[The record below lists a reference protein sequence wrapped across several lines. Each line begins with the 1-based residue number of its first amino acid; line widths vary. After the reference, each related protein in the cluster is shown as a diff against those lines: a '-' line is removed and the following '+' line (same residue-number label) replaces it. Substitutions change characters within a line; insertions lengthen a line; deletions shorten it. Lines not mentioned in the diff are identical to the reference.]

1 MKYKA
6 LPLLPLAAALAACAG
21 GGVAEP
27 HVPVSIP
34 TATPL
39 PAGEVTLSS
48 DNGNIENINTAGAGS
63 ASDAPSRSRRS
74 LDAAPQNTS
83 GISIRQREVEKDYF
97 GYKSKETS
105 FIFKTPGG
113 AQYAL
118 SSYADPITV
127 SYSSPDFKIP
137 DRHAGQRLA
146 DGSRI
151 FICCSDSG
159 ATSYAEITKQDYM
172 KFGAWIGPN
181 GEIDL
186 FAGGFPVG
194 KTPISNSYYS
204 STPETALSKG
214 KITYQVW
221 GIRVKDGQF
230 VTSSYTPPKNSG
242 YYSSTPTNTPVLS
255 FITANFNTQ
264 KLAGKILGNS
274 DYGPDVEIKEAT
286 ISGLTFS
293 GDATSGGKTGKLD
306 GKFFGKF
313 NGSYGNTETS
323 IGGKIT
329 FDGDRS
335 LDTVFGGVSYKK
347 ELENSTDMSTTHLT
361 K

>member
-1 MKYKA
+1 M
-6 LPLLPLAAALAACAG
+6 
-21 GGVAEP
+21 
-27 HVPVSIP
+27 SIP

-39 PAGEVTLSS
+39 PTGEVKLSD
-48 DNGNIENINTAGAGS
+48 DNSKIENINTADTGS
-63 ASDAPSRSRRS
+63 
-74 LDAAPQNTS
+74 TS
-83 GISIRQREVEKDYF
+83 GISIQQRKYEVESYGIKREE
-97 GYKSKETS
+97 KA
-105 FIFKTPGG
+105 FIFQTPGG

-151 FICCSDSG
+151 FICCSESG

-194 KTPISNSYYS
+194 KTPKPAYS
-204 STPETALSKG
+204 WSDDTPETAGKG

-221 GIRVKDGQF
+221 GIRVRNGQF

-242 YYSSTPTNTPVLS
+242 YTFKPTNTPVLS
-255 FITANFNTQ
+255 FITANFNSQ
-264 KLAGKILGNS
+264 KLAGKIIGNS
-274 DYGPDVEIKEAT
+274 DYGPDVEIKDAS
-286 ISGLTFS
+286 ISGLSFS
-293 GDATSGGKTGKLD
+293 GTATSGDKTGNLE

-313 NGSYGNTETS
+313 NSSYDSDTS

-347 ELENSTDMSTTHLT
+347 ELENTTDRETTHLT

>member
-6 LPLLPLAAALAACAG
+6 LSLLPLAAALAACAG
-21 GGVAEP
+21 GAAEP
-27 HVPVSIP
+27 HVPFSIP

-39 PAGEVTLSS
+39 PTSEVKLSD
-48 DNGNIENINTAGAGS
+48 DNSKIENINTAGTGS
-63 ASDAPSRSRRS
+63 TS
-74 LDAAPQNTS
+74 S
-83 GISIRQREVEKDYF
+83 GISIQEREYKVNNY
-97 GYKSKETS
+97 GYESTQKA

-118 SSYADPITV
+118 SSYADPITP

-159 ATSYAEITKQDYM
+159 ATDQAEITKQDYM

-194 KTPISNSYYS
+194 KTPKPAYSWSND
-204 STPETALSKG
+204 TPETAGKG

-221 GIRVKDGQF
+221 GIRVRNGQF
-230 VTSSYTPPKNSG
+230 VTSSYTPPKSG
-242 YYSSTPTNTPVLS
+242 YWGLPTSTPVLS
-255 FITANFNTQ
+255 FITANFNSN

-286 ISGLTFS
+286 INGLTFS
-293 GDATSGGKTGKLD
+293 GTATSGGQTGNLE

-313 NGSYGNTETS
+313 DGGWGNTETS

-335 LDTVFGGVSYKK
+335 LDTVFGGVSYEKK
-347 ELENSTDMSTTHLT
+347 LDDPTQDTDHL
-361 K
+361 KK

>member
-1 MKYKA
+1 M
-6 LPLLPLAAALAACAG
+6 PG

-39 PAGEVTLSS
+39 PKDEVTLSS
-48 DNGNIENINTAGAGS
+48 DNSKIENINTAGTGS
-63 ASDAPSRSRRS
+63 TS
-74 LDAAPQNTS
+74 S
-83 GISIRQREVEKDYF
+83 GISIQQRKYNVTSYGFTREEKA
-97 GYKSKETS
+97 

-113 AQYAL
+113 AQYTL
-118 SSYADPITV
+118 SSYSDPITV

-159 ATSYAEITKQDYM
+159 ATTYAEITKQDYM

-194 KTPISNSYYS
+194 KTPPPAFSYGS
-204 STPETALSKG
+204 SDPETKGKG

-221 GIRVKDGQF
+221 GIRVRNGQF

-255 FITANFNTQ
+255 FITANFNSN

-286 ISGLTFS
+286 INGLTFS
-293 GDATSGGKTGKLD
+293 GTATSGGQTGNLD

-313 NGSYGNTETS
+313 DSSYGSDTS

-347 ELENSTDMSTTHLT
+347 ELENNTDMSTTHLT

>member
-6 LPLLPLAAALAACAG
+6 LSLLPLAAALAACAG

-27 HVPVSIP
+27 HVPFSIP

-39 PAGEVTLSS
+39 PAAEVTLSS
-48 DNGNIENINTAGAGS
+48 DSNNIENINTAGTGS
-63 ASDAPSRSRRS
+63 
-74 LDAAPQNTS
+74 TS
-83 GISIRQREVEKDYF
+83 GISIQQREVEVLF
-97 GYKSKETS
+97 GNKP

-118 SSYADPITV
+118 SSYADPITP

-151 FICCSDSG
+151 FICCSESG

-194 KTPISNSYYS
+194 KTPKPAYS
-204 STPETALSKG
+204 WSDDTPEAALSKG

-230 VTSSYTPPKNSG
+230 VTSSYTPPKGSSFTG
-242 YYSSTPTNTPVLS
+242 YTNTPVLS
-255 FITANFNTQ
+255 FITANFNSN

-274 DYGPDVEIKEAT
+274 DYGPDVDIQNAT
-286 ISGLTFS
+286 ITGLTFS
-293 GDATSGGKTGKLD
+293 GDATSGGKNGKLE

-313 NGSYGNTETS
+313 SSSYDSDTS

-329 FDGDRS
+329 FKDDRS

-347 ELENSTDMSTTHLT
+347 ELENTDQETTHLT

>member
-1 MKYKA
+1 M
-6 LPLLPLAAALAACAG
+6 
-21 GGVAEP
+21 
-27 HVPVSIP
+27 SIP

-39 PAGEVTLSS
+39 PGEVTLSDDS
-48 DNGNIENINTAGAGS
+48 VNIVNINTAGTGS
-63 ASDAPSRSRRS
+63 TS
-74 LDAAPQNTS
+74 S
-83 GISIRQREVEKDYF
+83 GISIQQRKYNVTSYGFTREEKA
-97 GYKSKETS
+97 

-113 AQYAL
+113 AQYTL
-118 SSYADPITV
+118 SSYSDPIV
-127 SYSSPDFKIP
+127 PSSFSPDYKIP

-159 ATSYAEITKQDYM
+159 ATDEAEITKQDYM

-186 FAGGFPVG
+186 FAGGFPIG
-194 KTPISNSYYS
+194 KTPPPAFSWGS
-204 STPETALSKG
+204 STTETAGKG

-221 GIRVKDGQF
+221 GIRVRNGQF
-230 VTSSYTPPKNSG
+230 VTSSYTPPKGSSWSG
-242 YYSSTPTNTPVLS
+242 YQNTPVLS
-255 FITANFNTQ
+255 FITANFNSN
-264 KLAGKILGNS
+264 KLAGEIIGNN
-274 DYGPDVEIKEAT
+274 DYGPNVKIENAT

-293 GDATSGGKTGKLD
+293 GTAASDGKTGNLE

-313 NGSYGNTETS
+313 DGGWGNTETS

-335 LDTVFGGVSYKK
+335 LDTVFGGVRYEKK
-347 ELENSTDMSTTHLT
+347 LDDTTQDTNHL
-361 K
+361 KK

>member
-1 MKYKA
+1 M
-6 LPLLPLAAALAACAG
+6 
-21 GGVAEP
+21 
-27 HVPVSIP
+27 SIP

-39 PAGEVTLSS
+39 PTGEVKLSD
-48 DNGNIENINTAGAGS
+48 DNSKIENINTADTGS
-63 ASDAPSRSRRS
+63 
-74 LDAAPQNTS
+74 TS
-83 GISIRQREVEKDYF
+83 GISIQQRKYEVESYGIKREE
-97 GYKSKETS
+97 KA
-105 FIFKTPGG
+105 FIFQTPGG

-151 FICCSDSG
+151 FICCSESG

-194 KTPISNSYYS
+194 KTPKPKYS
-204 STPETALSKG
+204 WGNTEPETKGKG

-293 GDATSGGKTGKLD
+293 GDATSGGKTGNLE

-313 NGSYGNTETS
+313 NGYRDTETS

-347 ELENSTDMSTTHLT
+347 ELENNTDTSTTHLT

>member
-6 LPLLPLAAALAACAG
+6 LSLLPLAAALAACAG

-27 HVPVSIP
+27 HVPFSIP

-48 DNGNIENINTAGAGS
+48 DSNNIENINTADTGS
-63 ASDAPSRSRRS
+63 
-74 LDAAPQNTS
+74 TS
-83 GISIRQREVEKDYF
+83 GISIQERAVTKNYF
-97 GYKSKETS
+97 GVESQEKS

-118 SSYADPITV
+118 SSYADPITP

-159 ATSYAEITKQDYM
+159 ATDEAEITKQDYM
-172 KFGAWIGPN
+172 KFGAWIGTN

-194 KTPISNSYYS
+194 KTPKPTYS
-204 STPETALSKG
+204 WGNDTPETAGKG

-221 GIRVKDGQF
+221 GIRVKNGQF

-242 YYSSTPTNTPVLS
+242 YTFSPTNTPILS
-255 FITANFNTQ
+255 FITANFNSN
-264 KLAGKILGNS
+264 KLAGKIIGNS
-274 DYGPDVEIKEAT
+274 DYGPSVEIKEAA
-286 ISGLTFS
+286 INGLSFS
-293 GDATSGGKTGKLD
+293 GDATSGGKTGNLK

-313 NGSYGNTETS
+313 DGGWGNTETS

-335 LDTVFGGVSYKK
+335 LDTVFGGVSYEKK
-347 ELENSTDMSTTHLT
+347 LDDTTQDTNHL
-361 K
+361 KK

>member
-1 MKYKA
+1 MP
-6 LPLLPLAAALAACAG
+6 LPLPPVPG

-39 PAGEVTLSS
+39 PGEVTLSDDS
-48 DNGNIENINTAGAGS
+48 VNIVNINTAGTGS
-63 ASDAPSRSRRS
+63 TS
-74 LDAAPQNTS
+74 S
-83 GISIRQREVEKDYF
+83 GISIQQRKYNVTSYGFTREEKA
-97 GYKSKETS
+97 

-113 AQYAL
+113 AQYTL
-118 SSYADPITV
+118 SSYADPIV
-127 SYSSPDFKIP
+127 PSYSSPDFKIP

-159 ATSYAEITKQDYM
+159 ATNQAEITKQDYM

-194 KTPISNSYYS
+194 KTPASSSYYS
-204 STPETALSKG
+204 STLETAGKG

-230 VTSSYTPPKNSG
+230 VTSSYTPPKNS
-242 YYSSTPTNTPVLS
+242 SSYLYKPTNTPVLS
-255 FITANFNTQ
+255 FITANFNSN
-264 KLAGKILGNS
+264 KLAGEIIGNS
-274 DYGPDVEIKEAT
+274 DYGPDVKIENAT
-286 ISGLTFS
+286 IDGLSFS
-293 GDATSGGKTGKLD
+293 GNATSGGKTGKLD

-313 NGSYGNTETS
+313 DSTRSSDTG

-329 FDGDRS
+329 FKDDRS
-335 LDTVFGGVSYKK
+335 LDTVFGGVIYEKK
-347 ELENSTDMSTTHLT
+347 LDDKTSQDTTHLT

>member
-1 MKYKA
+1 M
-6 LPLLPLAAALAACAG
+6 PG

-27 HVPVSIP
+27 HVPFSIP

-48 DNGNIENINTAGAGS
+48 DSNNIENINTADTGS
-63 ASDAPSRSRRS
+63 
-74 LDAAPQNTS
+74 TS
-83 GISIRQREVEKDYF
+83 GISIQERAVTKNYF
-97 GYKSKETS
+97 GVESQEKS

-118 SSYADPITV
+118 SSYADPITP

-151 FICCSDSG
+151 FICCSESG

-194 KTPISNSYYS
+194 KTPPPAFSYGS
-204 STPETALSKG
+204 STPETQGKG

-221 GIRVKDGQF
+221 GIRVKNGQF

-242 YYSSTPTNTPVLS
+242 YTFSPTNTPILS
-255 FITANFNTQ
+255 FITANFNSN
-264 KLAGKILGNS
+264 KLAGEIIGNN
-274 DYGPDVEIKEAT
+274 DYGPNVKIENAT

-293 GDATSGGKTGKLD
+293 GTATSGGKTGNLE

-313 NGSYGNTETS
+313 NGYRDSETS

-347 ELENSTDMSTTHLT
+347 KLDDTTQDTNHL
-361 K
+361 KK

>member
-6 LPLLPLAAALAACAG
+6 LSLLPLAAALAACAG

-27 HVPVSIP
+27 HVPFSIP

-48 DNGNIENINTAGAGS
+48 DSSNIENINTAGTGTGS
-63 ASDAPSRSRRS
+63 
-74 LDAAPQNTS
+74 TS
-83 GISIRQREVEKDYF
+83 GISIQQREVEVLF
-97 GYKSKETS
+97 GNKP

-118 SSYADPITV
+118 SSYADPLTP

-159 ATSYAEITKQDYM
+159 ATTYAEITKQDYM

-194 KTPISNSYYS
+194 KTPPPKWGSH
-204 STPETALSKG
+204 TPETKGTG

-230 VTSSYTPPKNSG
+230 VTSSYTPPKNS
-242 YYSSTPTNTPVLS
+242 SSYLYKPTNTPVLS
-255 FITANFNTQ
+255 FITANFNSN
-264 KLAGKILGNS
+264 KLAGEIIGNS
-274 DYGPDVEIKEAT
+274 DYGPDVKIENAT
-286 ISGLTFS
+286 IDGLSFS
-293 GDATSGGKTGKLD
+293 GNATSGGKTGKLD

-313 NGSYGNTETS
+313 DSTRSSDTG

-335 LDTVFGGVSYKK
+335 LDTVFGGVSYEKK
-347 ELENSTDMSTTHLT
+347 LDDTSDMSTDHLT

>member
-1 MKYKA
+1 M
-6 LPLLPLAAALAACAG
+6 PG

-27 HVPVSIP
+27 HVPFSIP

-39 PAGEVTLSS
+39 TGEVTLSTDS
-48 DNGNIENINTAGAGS
+48 ANIENINTAGTGS
-63 ASDAPSRSRRS
+63 
-74 LDAAPQNTS
+74 TS
-83 GISIRQREVEKDYF
+83 GIAIQQREVEKEPF
-97 GYKSKETS
+97 PGYKTKETS
-105 FIFKTPGG
+105 FIFQTPGG
-113 AQYAL
+113 AQYTL
-118 SSYADPITV
+118 SSYSDPIV
-127 SYSSPDFKIP
+127 PSYSSPDYKIP
-137 DRHAGQRLA
+137 DRYAGQRLA

-159 ATSYAEITKQDYM
+159 ATSEAEITKQDYM

-194 KTPISNSYYS
+194 KTPKPAYS
-204 STPETALSKG
+204 WGDDTPETAGKG

-230 VTSSYTPPKNSG
+230 VTSSYTPPKGSSFTG
-242 YYSSTPTNTPVLS
+242 YTNTPVLS
-255 FITANFNTQ
+255 FITANFNSN

-274 DYGPDVEIKEAT
+274 DYGPDVDIQNAT
-286 ISGLTFS
+286 ITGLTFS
-293 GDATSGGKTGKLD
+293 GDATSGGKNGKLE

-313 NGSYGNTETS
+313 SSSYDSDTS

-347 ELENSTDMSTTHLT
+347 ELENTTDRETTHLT

>member
-6 LPLLPLAAALAACAG
+6 LSLLPLAAALAACAG
-21 GGVAEP
+21 GGAAEP
-27 HVPVSIP
+27 HVPFSIP

-39 PAGEVTLSS
+39 TGEVKLSD
-48 DNGNIENINTAGAGS
+48 DNSKIENINTAGTGS
-63 ASDAPSRSRRS
+63 TS
-74 LDAAPQNTS
+74 S
-83 GISIRQREVEKDYF
+83 GISIQEREYKVNNY
-97 GYKSKETS
+97 GYESTQKA

-118 SSYADPITV
+118 SSYADPITP

-194 KTPISNSYYS
+194 KTPKPKYSYGS
-204 STPETALSKG
+204 DAPETALSKG

-221 GIRVKDGQF
+221 GIRVRNGQF

-242 YYSSTPTNTPVLS
+242 YTFNPTNTPVLS
-255 FITANFNTQ
+255 FITANFNSN
-264 KLAGKILGNS
+264 KLAGKIIGNS
-274 DYGPDVEIKEAT
+274 DYGPDVDIQNAT
-286 ISGLTFS
+286 ITSLTFS
-293 GDATSGGKTGKLD
+293 GDATSGGKTGKLE

-313 NGSYGNTETS
+313 NSSYDSDTS

-329 FDGDRS
+329 FNGDRS

-347 ELENSTDMSTTHLT
+347 ELENSTDQETTHLT

>member
-6 LPLLPLAAALAACAG
+6 LSLLPLAAALAACAG

-27 HVPVSIP
+27 HVPFSIP

-39 PAGEVTLSS
+39 TGEVTLSTDS
-48 DNGNIENINTAGAGS
+48 ANIENINTAGTGS
-63 ASDAPSRSRRS
+63 
-74 LDAAPQNTS
+74 TS
-83 GISIRQREVEKDYF
+83 GISIQQREVEKEPF
-97 GYKSKETS
+97 PGYKTKETS
-105 FIFKTPGG
+105 FIFQTPGG
-113 AQYAL
+113 AQYTL
-118 SSYADPITV
+118 SSYSDPIV
-127 SYSSPDFKIP
+127 PSYSSPDYKIP
-137 DRHAGQRLA
+137 DRYAGQRLA

-159 ATSYAEITKQDYM
+159 ATSEAEITKQDYM

-194 KTPISNSYYS
+194 KTPKPAYS
-204 STPETALSKG
+204 WGDDTPETAGKG

-230 VTSSYTPPKNSG
+230 VTSSYTPPKGSSFTG
-242 YYSSTPTNTPVLS
+242 YTNTPVLS
-255 FITANFNTQ
+255 FITANFNSN

-274 DYGPDVEIKEAT
+274 DYGPDVDIQNAT
-286 ISGLTFS
+286 ITGLTFS
-293 GDATSGGKTGKLD
+293 GDATSGGKNGKLE

-313 NGSYGNTETS
+313 SSSYDSDTS

-347 ELENSTDMSTTHLT
+347 ELENTDQETTHLT

>member
-1 MKYKA
+1 MPPP
-6 LPLLPLAAALAACAG
+6 LPPVPG

-48 DNGNIENINTAGAGS
+48 DSTNIENINTANTGS
-63 ASDAPSRSRRS
+63 
-74 LDAAPQNTS
+74 TS
-83 GISIRQREVEKDYF
+83 GISIQQREYEVEGYG
-97 GYKSKETS
+97 GYKRKEKV
-105 FIFKTPGG
+105 FIFQTPGG
-113 AQYAL
+113 AQYTL
-118 SSYADPITV
+118 SSYSDPIV
-127 SYSSPDFKIP
+127 PSYSSPDYKIP
-137 DRHAGQRLA
+137 NRYAGQRLA

-159 ATSYAEITKQDYM
+159 ATDEAEITKQDYM

-194 KTPISNSYYS
+194 KTPKPIYS
-204 STPETALSKG
+204 WGDDTLEIAGKG

-230 VTSSYTPPKNSG
+230 VTSSYTPPKGSSFTG
-242 YYSSTPTNTPVLS
+242 YTNTPVLS
-255 FITANFNTQ
+255 FITANFNSN
-264 KLAGKILGNS
+264 KLAGKIIGNS
-274 DYGPDVEIKEAT
+274 DYGPDVEITDAK
-286 ISGLTFS
+286 INGLTFS

-335 LDTVFGGVSYKK
+335 LDTVFGGVSYERK
-347 ELENSTDMSTTHLT
+347 LDDTSQDTTHLT

>member
-6 LPLLPLAAALAACAG
+6 LSLLPLAAALAACAG

-39 PAGEVTLSS
+39 PTGEVKLSS
-48 DNGNIENINTAGAGS
+48 DSNKIKNINTANTANTG
-63 ASDAPSRSRRS
+63 
-74 LDAAPQNTS
+74 NTS
-83 GISIRQREVEKDYF
+83 GISIQQREYQVTNYGYTRIEKA
-97 GYKSKETS
+97 

-113 AQYAL
+113 AQYTL
-118 SSYADPITV
+118 SSYADPIV
-127 SYSSPDFKIP
+127 PSSFSPDYKIP

-159 ATSYAEITKQDYM
+159 ATDEAEITKQDYM
-172 KFGAWIGPN
+172 KFGAWIGSN

-186 FAGGFPVG
+186 FAGGFPIG
-194 KTPISNSYYS
+194 KTPPPAFSYGS
-204 STPETALSKG
+204 STPETKGTG

-221 GIRVKDGQF
+221 GIRVRNGQF
-230 VTSSYTPPKNSG
+230 VTSSYTPPKSG
-242 YYSSTPTNTPVLS
+242 SYYGTLANTPVLS
-255 FITANFNTQ
+255 FITANFNSN

-274 DYGPDVEIKEAT
+274 DYGPDVDIQNAT
-286 ISGLTFS
+286 ITGLTFS
-293 GDATSGGKTGKLD
+293 GDATSGGKNGKLE

-313 NGSYGNTETS
+313 DSSWGNADTS

-335 LDTVFGGVSYKK
+335 LDTVFGGVSYGRK
-347 ELENSTDMSTTHLT
+347 LDDTSQDTTHLT

>member
-1 MKYKA
+1 MR
-6 LPLLPLAAALAACAG
+6 G

-39 PAGEVTLSS
+39 TGEVKLTD
-48 DNGNIENINTAGAGS
+48 DNSKIENINTANTG
-63 ASDAPSRSRRS
+63 
-74 LDAAPQNTS
+74 NTS
-83 GISIRQREVEKDYF
+83 GISIQQREYKVNNYGVESTAKA
-97 GYKSKETS
+97 

-113 AQYAL
+113 AQYTL
-118 SSYADPITV
+118 SSYADPIV
-127 SYSSPDFKIP
+127 PSYSSPDFKIP

-159 ATSYAEITKQDYM
+159 ATREAEITKQDYM

-194 KTPISNSYYS
+194 KTPTSSSYYGS
-204 STPETALSKG
+204 STPETQGKG

-230 VTSSYTPPKNSG
+230 VTSSYTPPKGSSFTG
-242 YYSSTPTNTPVLS
+242 YTNTPVLS
-255 FITANFNTQ
+255 FITANFNSN
-264 KLAGKILGNS
+264 KLAGKIIGNS
-274 DYGPDVEIKEAT
+274 DYGPSVKIENAT
-286 ISGLTFS
+286 ITGLTFS
-293 GDATSGGKTGKLD
+293 GDATSGGKNGKLE

-313 NGSYGNTETS
+313 NSSYDSDTS

-347 ELENSTDMSTTHLT
+347 ELENNTDTSTTHLT

>member
-1 MKYKA
+1 MPPP
-6 LPLLPLAAALAACAG
+6 LPPVQGG

-27 HVPVSIP
+27 HIPVSIP

-39 PAGEVTLSS
+39 PTGEVKLSD
-48 DNGNIENINTAGAGS
+48 DNSKIENINTAGTGS
-63 ASDAPSRSRRS
+63 
-74 LDAAPQNTS
+74 TS
-83 GISIRQREVEKDYF
+83 GISIQQREVEKEPF
-97 GYKSKETS
+97 PGYKTKETS
-105 FIFKTPGG
+105 FIFQTPGG

-151 FICCSDSG
+151 FICCSESG

-194 KTPISNSYYS
+194 KTPKPAYS
-204 STPETALSKG
+204 WSDDTPETQGKG

-230 VTSSYTPPKNSG
+230 VTSSYTPPKGSSFTG
-242 YYSSTPTNTPVLS
+242 YTNTPVLS
-255 FITANFNTQ
+255 FITANFNSN
-264 KLAGKILGNS
+264 KLAGEIRGNS
-274 DYGPDVEIKEAT
+274 DYGLSVKIENAT
-286 ISGLTFS
+286 IDGLSFS
-293 GDATSGGKTGKLD
+293 GDATSGGKNGKLE

-313 NGSYGNTETS
+313 NSTRSSDTG

-329 FDGDRS
+329 FKDDRS
-335 LDTVFGGVSYKK
+335 LDTVFGGVIYEKK
-347 ELENSTDMSTTHLT
+347 LDDKTSQDTNHL
-361 K
+361 KK

>member
-1 MKYKA
+1 M
-6 LPLLPLAAALAACAG
+6 PG
-21 GGVAEP
+21 GGAAEP
-27 HVPVSIP
+27 HVPFSIP

-39 PAGEVTLSS
+39 TGEVKLSD
-48 DNGNIENINTAGAGS
+48 DNSKIENINTAGTGS
-63 ASDAPSRSRRS
+63 TS
-74 LDAAPQNTS
+74 S
-83 GISIRQREVEKDYF
+83 GISIQEREYKVNNY
-97 GYKSKETS
+97 GYESTQKA

-118 SSYADPITV
+118 SSYADPITP

-151 FICCSDSG
+151 FICCSESG

-194 KTPISNSYYS
+194 KTPKPAYS
-204 STPETALSKG
+204 WSDDTPETAGKG

-221 GIRVKDGQF
+221 GIRVRNGQF
-230 VTSSYTPPKNSG
+230 VTSSYTPPKSG
-242 YYSSTPTNTPVLS
+242 YWGPPTNTPVLS
-255 FITANFNTQ
+255 FITANFNSN
-264 KLAGKILGNS
+264 KLAGKIIGNS
-274 DYGPDVEIKEAT
+274 DYGPDVDIQNAT
-286 ISGLTFS
+286 ITGLTFS

-313 NGSYGNTETS
+313 DSSYDSDTS

-329 FDGDRS
+329 FKDDRS
-335 LDTVFGGVSYKK
+335 LDTVFGGVSYVKK
-347 ELENSTDMSTTHLT
+347 LDEASDMSTDHL
-361 K
+361 KKQ

>member
-6 LPLLPLAAALAACAG
+6 LSLLPLAAALAACAG

-39 PAGEVTLSS
+39 PGEVTLSDDS
-48 DNGNIENINTAGAGS
+48 VNIVNINTAGTGS
-63 ASDAPSRSRRS
+63 TS
-74 LDAAPQNTS
+74 S
-83 GISIRQREVEKDYF
+83 GISIQQRKYNVTSYGFTREEKA
-97 GYKSKETS
+97 

-113 AQYAL
+113 AQYTL
-118 SSYADPITV
+118 SSYSDPIV
-127 SYSSPDFKIP
+127 PSSFSPDYKIP

-159 ATSYAEITKQDYM
+159 ATDEAEITKQDYM

-186 FAGGFPVG
+186 FAGGFPIG
-194 KTPISNSYYS
+194 KTPPPAFSWGSP
-204 STPETALSKG
+204 TTETASKG

-221 GIRVKDGQF
+221 GIRVRNGQF
-230 VTSSYTPPKNSG
+230 VTSSYTPPKGSSWSG
-242 YYSSTPTNTPVLS
+242 YQNTPVLS
-255 FITANFNTQ
+255 FITANFNSN

-274 DYGPDVEIKEAT
+274 DYGPDVDITDAK
-286 ISGLTFS
+286 INGLTFS

-329 FDGDRS
+329 FKDDRS
-335 LDTVFGGVSYKK
+335 LDTVFGGVSYESK
-347 ELENSTDMSTTHLT
+347 LNDTSDMSTDHL
-361 K
+361 KKQ

>member
-6 LPLLPLAAALAACAG
+6 LSLLPLAAALAACAG

-39 PAGEVTLSS
+39 TGEVKLSS
-48 DNGNIENINTAGAGS
+48 DSNNIENINTG
-63 ASDAPSRSRRS
+63 
-74 LDAAPQNTS
+74 NTS
-83 GISIRQREVEKDYF
+83 SGITIQEREYKVNNYGVESTAK
-97 GYKSKETS
+97 S
-105 FIFKTPGG
+105 FIFRTPGG
-113 AQYAL
+113 AQYTL
-118 SSYADPITV
+118 SSYADPIV
-127 SYSSPDFKIP
+127 PSSFSPDYKIP

-159 ATSYAEITKQDYM
+159 ATDEAEITKQDYM

-186 FAGGFPVG
+186 FAGGFPIG
-194 KTPISNSYYS
+194 KTPPPAFSWGSP
-204 STPETALSKG
+204 TTETALSKG

-221 GIRVKDGQF
+221 GIRVRNGQF
-230 VTSSYTPPKNSG
+230 VTSSYTPPKGSSWSG
-242 YYSSTPTNTPVLS
+242 YQNTPVLS
-255 FITANFNTQ
+255 FITANFNSN
-264 KLAGKILGNS
+264 KLAGEIIGNS
-274 DYGPDVEIKEAT
+274 DYGPSVEIKEAT
-286 ISGLTFS
+286 IRGLTFS
-293 GDATSGGKTGKLD
+293 GDATSGGKTGKLE

-313 NGSYGNTETS
+313 DSSWGNADTS

-329 FDGDRS
+329 FKDDRS
-335 LDTVFGGVSYKK
+335 LDTVFGGVSYEKD
-347 ELENSTDMSTTHLT
+347 LNNNTDQETTHLQ
-361 K
+361 KK

>member
-1 MKYKA
+1 MQSPV
-6 LPLLPLAAALAACAG
+6 LTAACRRPCRLCRG

-27 HVPVSIP
+27 HIPVSIP

-39 PAGEVTLSS
+39 PTGEVKLSD
-48 DNGNIENINTAGAGS
+48 DNSKIENINTAGTGS
-63 ASDAPSRSRRS
+63 
-74 LDAAPQNTS
+74 TS
-83 GISIRQREVEKDYF
+83 GISIQQREVEKEPF
-97 GYKSKETS
+97 PGYKTKETS
-105 FIFKTPGG
+105 FIFQTPGG

-151 FICCSDSG
+151 FICCSESG

-194 KTPISNSYYS
+194 KTPKPAYS
-204 STPETALSKG
+204 WSDDTPETAGKG

-242 YYSSTPTNTPVLS
+242 YTFNPTNTPVLS
-255 FITANFNTQ
+255 FITANFNSN
-264 KLAGKILGNS
+264 KLAGKIIGNS
-274 DYGPDVEIKEAT
+274 DYGPDVEIKEAQ
-286 ISGLTFS
+286 IDGLSFS
-293 GDATSGGKTGKLD
+293 GDATSGGKTGKLE

-313 NGSYGNTETS
+313 NSSYDSDTS

-347 ELENSTDMSTTHLT
+347 ELESTTDRETTHLT

>member
-1 MKYKA
+1 MPPP
-6 LPLLPLAAALAACAG
+6 LPPVP

-39 PAGEVTLSS
+39 PTGEVKLSD
-48 DNGNIENINTAGAGS
+48 DNSKIENINTADTGS
-63 ASDAPSRSRRS
+63 
-74 LDAAPQNTS
+74 TS
-83 GISIRQREVEKDYF
+83 GISIQQRKYEVESYGIKREE
-97 GYKSKETS
+97 KA
-105 FIFKTPGG
+105 FIFQTPGG

-151 FICCSDSG
+151 FICCSESG

-194 KTPISNSYYS
+194 KTPKPAYS
-204 STPETALSKG
+204 WGDDTPEAALSKG

-230 VTSSYTPPKNSG
+230 VTSSYTPPKGSSFTG
-242 YYSSTPTNTPVLS
+242 YTNTPVLS
-255 FITANFNTQ
+255 FITANFNSN

-274 DYGPDVEIKEAT
+274 DYGPDVDIQNAT
-286 ISGLTFS
+286 ITGLTFS
-293 GDATSGGKTGKLD
+293 GDATSGGKNGKLE

-313 NGSYGNTETS
+313 SSSYDSDTS

-329 FDGDRS
+329 FKDDRS

-347 ELENSTDMSTTHLT
+347 ELENTDQETTHLT

>member
-1 MKYKA
+1 MKYKS
-6 LPLLPLAAALAACAG
+6 LSLLPLAAALAACAG

-39 PAGEVTLSS
+39 PKGEVTLSS
-48 DNGNIENINTAGAGS
+48 DNGKIENINTTSTGS
-63 ASDAPSRSRRS
+63 
-74 LDAAPQNTS
+74 TS
-83 GISIRQREVEKDYF
+83 VISIQERAVTKNYF
-97 GYKSKETS
+97 GVKSQEKS

-113 AQYAL
+113 AQYTL

-137 DRHAGQRLA
+137 DHHAGQRLA

-159 ATSYAEITKQDYM
+159 ATNQAEITKQDYM

-194 KTPISNSYYS
+194 KTPASSSYYGS
-204 STPETALSKG
+204 STPETQGKG

-221 GIRVKDGQF
+221 GIRVRNGQF

-255 FITANFNTQ
+255 FITANFNTH
-264 KLAGKILGNS
+264 KLSGEIIGNS
-274 DYGPDVEIKEAT
+274 DYGPNVKIENAT
-286 ISGLTFS
+286 IDGLSFS
-293 GDATSGGKTGKLD
+293 GDATSGGKNGKLE

-313 NGSYGNTETS
+313 NSTRSSDTG

-329 FDGDRS
+329 FKDDRS
-335 LDTVFGGVSYKK
+335 LDTVFGGVIYEKK
-347 ELENSTDMSTTHLT
+347 LDDKTSQDTNHL
-361 K
+361 KK

>member
-6 LPLLPLAAALAACAG
+6 LSLLPLAAALAACAG
-21 GGVAEP
+21 GGGVAEP
-27 HVPVSIP
+27 HIPVSIP

-39 PAGEVTLSS
+39 PTGEVKLSD
-48 DNGNIENINTAGAGS
+48 DNSKIENINTAGTGS
-63 ASDAPSRSRRS
+63 
-74 LDAAPQNTS
+74 TS
-83 GISIRQREVEKDYF
+83 GISIQQREVEKEPF
-97 GYKSKETS
+97 PGYKTKETS
-105 FIFKTPGG
+105 FIFQTPGG

-151 FICCSDSG
+151 FICCSESG

-194 KTPISNSYYS
+194 KTPKPAYS
-204 STPETALSKG
+204 WSDDTPETAGKG

-242 YYSSTPTNTPVLS
+242 YTFNPTNTPVLS
-255 FITANFNTQ
+255 FITANFNSN
-264 KLAGKILGNS
+264 KLAGKIIGNS
-274 DYGPDVEIKEAT
+274 DYGPDVEIKEAQ
-286 ISGLTFS
+286 IDGLSFS
-293 GDATSGGKTGKLD
+293 GDATSGGKTGKLE

-313 NGSYGNTETS
+313 NSSYDSDTS

-347 ELENSTDMSTTHLT
+347 ELESTTDRETTHLT

>member
-6 LPLLPLAAALAACAG
+6 LSLLPLAAALAACAG

-39 PAGEVTLSS
+39 PGEVTLSDDS
-48 DNGNIENINTAGAGS
+48 VNIVNINTAGTGS
-63 ASDAPSRSRRS
+63 TS
-74 LDAAPQNTS
+74 S
-83 GISIRQREVEKDYF
+83 GISIQQRKYNVTSYGFTREEKA
-97 GYKSKETS
+97 

-113 AQYAL
+113 AQYTL
-118 SSYADPITV
+118 SSYSDPIV
-127 SYSSPDFKIP
+127 PSSFSPDYKIP

-159 ATSYAEITKQDYM
+159 ATDEAEITKQDYM

-186 FAGGFPVG
+186 FAGGFPIG
-194 KTPISNSYYS
+194 KTPPPAFSWGSP
-204 STPETALSKG
+204 TTETAGKG

-221 GIRVKDGQF
+221 GIRVRNGQF
-230 VTSSYTPPKNSG
+230 VTSSYTPPKGSSWSG
-242 YYSSTPTNTPVLS
+242 YQNTPVLS
-255 FITANFNTQ
+255 FITANFNSN

-274 DYGPDVEIKEAT
+274 DYGPDVDITDAK
-286 ISGLTFS
+286 INGLTFS

-313 NGSYGNTETS
+313 DSSYSSDTS

-335 LDTVFGGVSYKK
+335 LDTVFGGVSYEKQLEDTTNQDTEHLKK
-347 ELENSTDMSTTHLT
+347 Q
-361 K
+361 

>member
-1 MKYKA
+1 
-6 LPLLPLAAALAACAG
+6 
-21 GGVAEP
+21 AEP

-39 PAGEVTLSS
+39 PAGEVTLSDDS
-48 DNGNIENINTAGAGS
+48 VNIVNINTANTETH
-63 ASDAPSRSRRS
+63 PPRRTRRS
-74 LDAAPQNTS
+74 LYASPQNTS
-83 GISIRQREVEKDYF
+83 AGISIQQREVEKDYF

-105 FIFKTPGG
+105 FIFQTPGG

-118 SSYADPITV
+118 SSYSDPIV
-127 SYSSPDFKIP
+127 PSYSSPDFKIP

-159 ATSYAEITKQDYM
+159 ATTYAEITKQDYM

-194 KTPISNSYYS
+194 KTPKPAYS
-204 STPETALSKG
+204 WGDDTPETAGKG

-230 VTSSYTPPKNSG
+230 VTSSYTPPKGSSFTG
-242 YYSSTPTNTPVLS
+242 YTNTPVLS
-255 FITANFNTQ
+255 FITANFNSN
-264 KLAGKILGNS
+264 KLAGKIIGNS
-274 DYGPDVEIKEAT
+274 DYGPDVEIKEAQ
-286 ISGLTFS
+286 IDGLSFS
-293 GDATSGGKTGKLD
+293 GDATSGGKTGKLE

-313 NGSYGNTETS
+313 NSSYDSDTS

-335 LDTVFGGVSYKK
+335 LDTVFGGVSYVKK
-347 ELENSTDMSTTHLT
+347 LNEASDMSTDHL
-361 K
+361 KKQ

>member
-1 MKYKA
+1 M
-6 LPLLPLAAALAACAG
+6 
-21 GGVAEP
+21 
-27 HVPVSIP
+27 SIP

-39 PAGEVTLSS
+39 TGEVTLSS
-48 DNGNIENINTAGAGS
+48 DNGKIENINTTSTGS
-63 ASDAPSRSRRS
+63 
-74 LDAAPQNTS
+74 TS
-83 GISIRQREVEKDYF
+83 VISIQERAVTKNYF
-97 GYKSKETS
+97 GVESQEKS

-118 SSYADPITV
+118 SSYSDPIV
-127 SYSSPDFKIP
+127 PSYSSPDFKIP
-137 DRHAGQRLA
+137 DRHAGQPLA

-159 ATSYAEITKQDYM
+159 ATNQAEITKQDYM

-194 KTPISNSYYS
+194 KTPPPAFSYGS
-204 STPETALSKG
+204 STPETKGTG

-230 VTSSYTPPKNSG
+230 VTSSYTPPKGSSFTG
-242 YYSSTPTNTPVLS
+242 YTNTPVLS
-255 FITANFNTQ
+255 FITANFNTH
-264 KLAGKILGNS
+264 KLAGKIIGNS
-274 DYGPDVEIKEAT
+274 DYGPDVDITDAK
-286 ISGLTFS
+286 INGLTFS

-329 FDGDRS
+329 FKDDRS
-335 LDTVFGGVSYKK
+335 LDTVFGGVSYESK
-347 ELENSTDMSTTHLT
+347 LNDTSDMSTDHL
-361 K
+361 KK

>member
-1 MKYKA
+1 
-6 LPLLPLAAALAACAG
+6 
-21 GGVAEP
+21 
-27 HVPVSIP
+27 
-34 TATPL
+34 L
-39 PAGEVTLSS
+39 PAGEVKLSS
-48 DNGNIENINTAGAGS
+48 DSNNIENINTAGNTAGTGS
-63 ASDAPSRSRRS
+63 
-74 LDAAPQNTS
+74 TS
-83 GISIRQREVEKDYF
+83 GIAIQQREYEVEGYG
-97 GYKSKETS
+97 GYKRTEKA
-105 FIFKTPGG
+105 FIFKTPSG
-113 AQYAL
+113 AQYTL

-137 DRHAGQRLA
+137 DHHAGQRLA

-194 KTPISNSYYS
+194 KTPPPAFSYGS
-204 STPETALSKG
+204 STPETKGTG

-230 VTSSYTPPKNSG
+230 VTSSYTPPKGSSFTG
-242 YYSSTPTNTPVLS
+242 YTNTPVLS
-255 FITANFNTQ
+255 FITANFNSN
-264 KLAGKILGNS
+264 KLAGEIRGNS
-274 DYGPDVEIKEAT
+274 DYGPSVKIENAT
-286 ISGLTFS
+286 ISGPSFS
-293 GDATSGGKTGKLD
+293 GNATSGGKTGKLE

-313 NGSYGNTETS
+313 NGYRDTETS

-347 ELENSTDMSTTHLT
+347 ELENNTDTSTTHLT

>member
-6 LPLLPLAAALAACAG
+6 LSLLPLAAALAACAG

-48 DNGNIENINTAGAGS
+48 DSNNIENINTAGTGS
-63 ASDAPSRSRRS
+63 TS
-74 LDAAPQNTS
+74 S
-83 GISIRQREVEKDYF
+83 GISIQQREVEVLF
-97 GYKSKETS
+97 GNKP

-118 SSYADPITV
+118 SSYSDPIV
-127 SYSSPDFKIP
+127 PSYSSPDFKIP

-151 FICCSDSG
+151 FICCSESG

-194 KTPISNSYYS
+194 KTPKPKYSYGS
-204 STPETALSKG
+204 DAPETALSKG

-221 GIRVKDGQF
+221 GIRVRNGQF

-242 YYSSTPTNTPVLS
+242 YTFNPTNTPVLS
-255 FITANFNTQ
+255 FITANFNSN
-264 KLAGKILGNS
+264 KLAGKIIGNS
-274 DYGPDVEIKEAT
+274 DYGPDVDIQNAT
-286 ISGLTFS
+286 ITGLTFS
-293 GDATSGGKTGKLD
+293 GDATSGGKTGKLE

-313 NGSYGNTETS
+313 NSSYDSDTS

-329 FDGDRS
+329 FNGDRS

-347 ELENSTDMSTTHLT
+347 ELENSTDQETTHLT

>member
-1 MKYKA
+1 
-6 LPLLPLAAALAACAG
+6 
-21 GGVAEP
+21 
-27 HVPVSIP
+27 HIPVSIP

-39 PAGEVTLSS
+39 PTGEVKLSD
-48 DNGNIENINTAGAGS
+48 DNSKIENINTAGTGS
-63 ASDAPSRSRRS
+63 
-74 LDAAPQNTS
+74 TS
-83 GISIRQREVEKDYF
+83 GISIQQREVEKEPF
-97 GYKSKETS
+97 PGYKTKETS
-105 FIFKTPGG
+105 FIFQTPGG

-151 FICCSDSG
+151 FICCSESG

-194 KTPISNSYYS
+194 KTPKPAYS
-204 STPETALSKG
+204 WSDDTPETQGKG

-230 VTSSYTPPKNSG
+230 VTSSYTPPKGSSFTG
-242 YYSSTPTNTPVLS
+242 YTNTPVLS
-255 FITANFNTQ
+255 FITANFNSN

-286 ISGLTFS
+286 INGLTFS
-293 GDATSGGKTGKLD
+293 GTATSGGQTGNLD

-313 NGSYGNTETS
+313 DSSYSSDTS

-335 LDTVFGGVSYKK
+335 LDTVFGGVSYEKQLEDTTNQDTEHLKK
-347 ELENSTDMSTTHLT
+347 Q
-361 K
+361 

>member
-6 LPLLPLAAALAACAG
+6 LSLLPLAAALAACAG

-39 PAGEVTLSS
+39 PKDEVALSS
-48 DNGNIENINTAGAGS
+48 DNGKIENINTAGTGS
-63 ASDAPSRSRRS
+63 
-74 LDAAPQNTS
+74 TS
-83 GISIRQREVEKDYF
+83 GISIQQRKYQVTNYDVESTAKA
-97 GYKSKETS
+97 

-113 AQYAL
+113 AQYTL

-151 FICCSDSG
+151 FICCSESG

-194 KTPISNSYYS
+194 KTPKPAYS
-204 STPETALSKG
+204 WSDDTPETAGKG

-221 GIRVKDGQF
+221 GIRVRNGQF
-230 VTSSYTPPKNSG
+230 VTSSYTPPKSG
-242 YYSSTPTNTPVLS
+242 YWGSPTNTPVLS
-255 FITANFNTQ
+255 FITANFNSN

-286 ISGLTFS
+286 INGLTFS
-293 GDATSGGKTGKLD
+293 GTATSGDKTGNLE

-313 NGSYGNTETS
+313 NSSYDSDTS

-347 ELENSTDMSTTHLT
+347 ELKNTTDRETTHLT

>member
-1 MKYKA
+1 MKYKS
-6 LPLLPLAAALAACAG
+6 LSLLPLAAALAACAG

-27 HVPVSIP
+27 HVPFSIP

-48 DNGNIENINTAGAGS
+48 DSNNIENINTAGTGS
-63 ASDAPSRSRRS
+63 
-74 LDAAPQNTS
+74 TS
-83 GISIRQREVEKDYF
+83 GISIQQRKYEVESYGIKREE
-97 GYKSKETS
+97 KA
-105 FIFKTPGG
+105 FIFQTPGG

-118 SSYADPITV
+118 SSYSDPIV
-127 SYSSPDFKIP
+127 PSSFSPDYKIP

-159 ATSYAEITKQDYM
+159 ATDEAEITKQDYM

-186 FAGGFPVG
+186 FAGGFPIG
-194 KTPISNSYYS
+194 KTPPPAFSWGSP
-204 STPETALSKG
+204 TTETAGKG

-221 GIRVKDGQF
+221 GIRVRNGQF
-230 VTSSYTPPKNSG
+230 VTSSYTPPKGSSWSG
-242 YYSSTPTNTPVLS
+242 YQNTPVLS
-255 FITANFNTQ
+255 FITANFNSN
-264 KLAGKILGNS
+264 KLAGEIIGNS
-274 DYGPDVEIKEAT
+274 DYGPDVEIKEAK
-286 ISGLTFS
+286 INGLTFS

-335 LDTVFGGVSYKK
+335 LDTVFGGVSYESK
-347 ELENSTDMSTTHLT
+347 LNDTSDMSTDHL
-361 K
+361 KKQ

>member
-1 MKYKA
+1 M
-6 LPLLPLAAALAACAG
+6 
-21 GGVAEP
+21 
-27 HVPVSIP
+27 SIP

-39 PAGEVTLSS
+39 PTGEVKLSD
-48 DNGNIENINTAGAGS
+48 DNSKIENINTADTGS
-63 ASDAPSRSRRS
+63 
-74 LDAAPQNTS
+74 TS
-83 GISIRQREVEKDYF
+83 GISIQQRKYEVESYGIKREE
-97 GYKSKETS
+97 KA
-105 FIFKTPGG
+105 FIFQTPGG

-151 FICCSDSG
+151 FICCSESG

-194 KTPISNSYYS
+194 KTPKPAYS
-204 STPETALSKG
+204 WSDDTPETAGKG

-221 GIRVKDGQF
+221 GIRVRNGQF
-230 VTSSYTPPKNSG
+230 VTSSYTPPKSG
-242 YYSSTPTNTPVLS
+242 YWGPPTNTPVLS
-255 FITANFNTQ
+255 FITANFNSN

-286 ISGLTFS
+286 INGLTFS
-293 GDATSGGKTGKLD
+293 GTATSGGQTGNLD

-313 NGSYGNTETS
+313 DSSYSSYSSDTS

-335 LDTVFGGVSYKK
+335 LDTVFGGVSYEKQLEDTTNQDTEHLKK
-347 ELENSTDMSTTHLT
+347 Q
-361 K
+361 

>member
-1 MKYKA
+1 MKYKS
-6 LPLLPLAAALAACAG
+6 LSLLPLAAALAACAG

-27 HVPVSIP
+27 HVPFSIP

-48 DNGNIENINTAGAGS
+48 DSNNIENINTAGTGS
-63 ASDAPSRSRRS
+63 TS
-74 LDAAPQNTS
+74 S
-83 GISIRQREVEKDYF
+83 GISIQQREVEVLF
-97 GYKSKETS
+97 GNKP

-118 SSYADPITV
+118 SSYSDPIV
-127 SYSSPDFKIP
+127 PSYSSPDFKIP

-194 KTPISNSYYS
+194 KTPKPKYSYGS
-204 STPETALSKG
+204 DAPETALSKG

-221 GIRVKDGQF
+221 GIRVRNGQF

-242 YYSSTPTNTPVLS
+242 YTFNPTNTPVLS
-255 FITANFNTQ
+255 FITANFNSN
-264 KLAGKILGNS
+264 KLAGKIIGNS
-274 DYGPDVEIKEAT
+274 DYGSDVDIQNAT
-286 ISGLTFS
+286 ITGLTFS
-293 GDATSGGKTGKLD
+293 GDATSGGKTGKLE

-313 NGSYGNTETS
+313 NSSYDSDTS

-329 FDGDRS
+329 FNGDRS

-347 ELENSTDMSTTHLT
+347 ELENSTDQETTHLT

>member
-1 MKYKA
+1 M
-6 LPLLPLAAALAACAG
+6 
-21 GGVAEP
+21 
-27 HVPVSIP
+27 SIP

-39 PAGEVTLSS
+39 PAGEVTLSDDS
-48 DNGNIENINTAGAGS
+48 VNIVNINTANTETH
-63 ASDAPSRSRRS
+63 PPRRTRRS
-74 LDAAPQNTS
+74 LYASPQNTS
-83 GISIRQREVEKDYF
+83 AGISIQQREVEKDYF

-105 FIFKTPGG
+105 FIFQTPGG

-118 SSYADPITV
+118 SSYSDPIV
-127 SYSSPDFKIP
+127 PSYSSPDFKIP

-159 ATSYAEITKQDYM
+159 ATREAEITKQDYM

-194 KTPISNSYYS
+194 KTPTSSSYYGS
-204 STPETALSKG
+204 STPETQGKG

-230 VTSSYTPPKNSG
+230 VTSSYTPPKNS
-242 YYSSTPTNTPVLS
+242 SSYLYKPTNTPVLS
-255 FITANFNTQ
+255 FITANFNSN
-264 KLAGKILGNS
+264 KLAGKIIGNS
-274 DYGPDVEIKEAT
+274 DYGPDVEIKEAQ
-286 ISGLTFS
+286 IDGLSFS
-293 GDATSGGKTGKLD
+293 GDATSGGKTGKLE

-313 NGSYGNTETS
+313 NGYRDTETS

-347 ELENSTDMSTTHLT
+347 ELKNTTDQETTHLT

>member
-6 LPLLPLAAALAACAG
+6 LSLLPLAAALAACAG

-39 PAGEVTLSS
+39 TGKVKLSS
-48 DNGNIENINTAGAGS
+48 DSNNIENINTG
-63 ASDAPSRSRRS
+63 
-74 LDAAPQNTS
+74 NTS
-83 GISIRQREVEKDYF
+83 SGITIQEREYKVNNYGVESTAK
-97 GYKSKETS
+97 S
-105 FIFKTPGG
+105 FIFRTPGG

-151 FICCSDSG
+151 FICCSESG

-194 KTPISNSYYS
+194 KTPKPAYS
-204 STPETALSKG
+204 WSDDTPETAGKG

-221 GIRVKDGQF
+221 GIRVRNGQF
-230 VTSSYTPPKNSG
+230 VTSSYTPPKSG
-242 YYSSTPTNTPVLS
+242 YWGPPTNTPVLS
-255 FITANFNTQ
+255 FITANFNSN

-286 ISGLTFS
+286 INGLTFS
-293 GDATSGGKTGKLD
+293 GTATSGGQTGNLD

-313 NGSYGNTETS
+313 DGGWGNAGTS

-329 FDGDRS
+329 FKDDRS
-335 LDTVFGGVSYKK
+335 LDTVFGGVSYEK
-347 ELENSTDMSTTHLT
+347 ELENKTDMSTDHL
-361 K
+361 KKQ